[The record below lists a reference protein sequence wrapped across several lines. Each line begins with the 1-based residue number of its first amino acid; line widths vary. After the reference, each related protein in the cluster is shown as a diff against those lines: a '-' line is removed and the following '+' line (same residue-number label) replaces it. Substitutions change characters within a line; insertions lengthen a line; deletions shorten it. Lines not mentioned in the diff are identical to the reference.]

1 MCCSYDFLRVF
12 DGGDLTDPLL
22 EELSGTIEALTEIQ
36 STGNELYLRFES
48 DTSQNAP
55 GFQIQFEEGL

>member
-36 STGNELYLRFES
+36 STGNELYLRFQS
-48 DTSQNAP
+48 DTSQNAA
-55 GFQIQFEEGL
+55 GFQIAFEEGL

>member
-36 STGNELYLRFES
+36 STWNELYLRFQS
-48 DTSQNAP
+48 DTSQNAA
-55 GFQIQFEEGL
+55 GFQIAFEEGL